1 MCAQSQRE
9 RASELT
15 ARVCIASAQYTQRA
29 AEHEKEAQESSK
41 RDTKEVLIPAAPLFK
56 KGRPLKEPEQSSMQ
70 PGSWLSSVH
79 TYVYVHLYLCDYIP
93 TIQWSRT
100 QNYVCVCWA
109 NEAVSTLLLPL
120 ARARSLALI
129 SPVFARQKTG
139 KRRSL
144 SINR

>member
-1 MCAQSQRE
+1 MCTEAE
-9 RASELT
+9 RASEQSVYSERT
-15 ARVCIASAQYTQRA
+15 VYTERA

-79 TYVYVHLYLCDYIP
+79 TYVYTTCISLLCDYTYIYIP

-100 QNYVCVCWA
+100 QNYVCAGRTKQFPLCWF
-109 NEAVSTLLLPL
+109 LWL
-120 ARARSLALI
+120 ARTLALI
-129 SPVFARQKTG
+129 SPVFARLKTG
-139 KRRSL
+139 ERRSL